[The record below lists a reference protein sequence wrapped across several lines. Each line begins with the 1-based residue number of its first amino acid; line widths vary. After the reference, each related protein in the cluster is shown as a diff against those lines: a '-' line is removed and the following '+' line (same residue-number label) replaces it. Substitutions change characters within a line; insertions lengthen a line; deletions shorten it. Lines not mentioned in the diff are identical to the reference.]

1 LLKID
6 ENSNEQNEAIKELKK
21 SRKSVAKICNEL
33 CEIEFEPRETIA
45 QLHEYIKS
53 GNRIFYYSISDYIFG
68 LSIEQQGLITN
79 NVEKLYE
86 YTCSDEYKNQ
96 ICEFVDNDG
105 QNMKLDIFEASGIWT
120 YSEIIKKEKTIE
132 EDDAKNLIYS
142 FYSGKLRSIVIKL
155 YDHVNLAVYQYS
167 KLNHDDEYFERKIA
181 MYGKDFNQTI
191 DEKIGSFRDEM
202 TRENNDKSRE
212 NINQLISLV
221 GIFTALS
228 FLVFGGV
235 ASLESI
241 FSQIQNTDTL
251 KLVLIASIWGIA
263 IFNIL
268 SVFEYFVSRI
278 ANKSFRYCA
287 DKGASFFQKYPL
299 FVIGNIIL
307 GTVFLCS
314 AWLHFIDLV
323 NAGYCYVESVRE
335 GMPVI
340 GYVVVAVIILG
351 MGAVLFVI
359 TRKKKVSNA
368 NGTEEGS
375 EISE

>member
-1 LLKID
+1 MLKID
-6 ENSNEQNEAIKELKK
+6 ENTNEQNEALKELIKL
-21 SRKSVAKICNEL
+21 RKSVTKICNAL
-33 CEIEFEPRETIA
+33 CETDFEPRDA
-45 QLHEYIKS
+45 VVQLHEYIKS
-53 GNRIFYYSISDYIFG
+53 GNRLFYSSVSDYIFG

-86 YTCSDEYKNQ
+86 YTCSDEYANQ

-105 QNMKLDIFEASGIWT
+105 QNVQLNIFEAAGLRTFFPIN
-120 YSEIIKKEKTIE
+120 EEKTEYTE
-132 EDDAKNLIYS
+132 EELKEFVDD
-142 FYSGKLRSIVIKL
+142 FYSDKIKNIVIKL

-167 KLNHDDEYFERKIA
+167 KLNHDEEYFERKIA
-181 MYGKDFNQTI
+181 MYGKDFNQTV
-191 DEKIGSFRDEM
+191 DKKVSAFRDEM
-202 TRENNDKSRE
+202 TKENNEKNRENL
-212 NINQLISLV
+212 NQLISLV

-241 FSQIQNTDTL
+241 FAQIQNTDTL
-251 KLVLIASIWGIA
+251 KLILIASIWGIV

-307 GTVFLCS
+307 GTIFLCS

-323 NAGYCYVESVRE
+323 NAGYCYVESVRD

-340 GYVVVAVIILG
+340 GYVVLVVIILG
-351 MGAVLFVI
+351 MGAVLFGV
-359 TRKKKVSNA
+359 TRKKKVGDENKL
-368 NGTEEGS
+368 E
-375 EISE
+375 